1 MVNERSPLD
10 DGLAHAPKVG
20 RLQISQTAVNRLE
33 VIERRGGAEIA
44 AIDQRDRQAAL
55 RGVVGDRQAVDP
67 AAHHEHVEFAFGQPR
82 EISNH
87 A

>member
-1 MVNERSPLD
+1 MNR
-10 DGLAHAPKVG
+10 LAHPLEIG
-20 RLQISQTAVNRLE
+20 RLQIAQPAVDGLE
-33 VIERRGGAEIA
+33 MIERGSGAEVA
-44 AIDQRDRQAAL
+44 AIDQRDGLSTL
-55 RGVVGDRQAVDP
+55 RGVVGDRQAVYP